1 MNDGLPTAELPT
13 GASFLLIHGQNILE
27 GAKVSQAA
35 LPEAKDIALA
45 EMARRRGRLGT
56 LTREQ
61 EIGLEDLLMST
72 VTRISELVGRVPE
85 PSATLP

>member
-1 MNDGLPTAELPT
+1 MNNGLPTAELPI
-13 GASFLLIHGQNILE
+13 GASFLLTPGQNTLE
-27 GAKVSQAA
+27 GEKVSHAA
-35 LPEAKDIALA
+35 LLEARDLARA

-61 EIGLEDLLMST
+61 EIGIDDLLMST

-85 PSATLP
+85 P